1 MPIYYHIEPELH
13 LLMYL
18 GMGLCTGQELL
29 QAERSAFHNE
39 LRKPGL
45 KIIIDI
51 QLAEIDFDLNDIR
64 ELIGRN
70 RHLYKEGFKLEQTAI
85 VTRSSRF
92 GNFGEVFR
100 ILANELPINLGM
112 FHNIPDA
119 IEWLAIFDAN
129 EQILQIQKSL
139 KDSST
144 RNKN

>member
-39 LRKPGL
+39 FCNWL

-129 EQILQIQKSL
+129 EQILQI
-139 KDSST
+139 
-144 RNKN
+144 